1 MKAEIK
7 VAALEFALN
16 CIALYDDD
24 GEYMGPGLQWEDITE
39 QMDSLRQ
46 VEDLIEKAADG
57 NLSDRMNTS
66 KYSGSMAKLGNGI
79 NQLLDSVVDPLNECI
94 RVMRGV
100 SKG

>member
-1 MKAEIK
+1 SREDEMREVFPGFSVDKLVGTSIDQFHKNPSHQQSVIANPDRMPLKAEIK

-46 VEDLIEKAADG
+46 V
-57 NLSDRMNTS
+57 
-66 KYSGSMAKLGNGI
+66 
-79 NQLLDSVVDPLNECI
+79 
-94 RVMRGV
+94 
-100 SKG
+100 